1 MTMLKILI
9 TIIVIIVTLDSSWA
23 RPKAKLKSL
32 QHGPSSVVSVR
43 FMRDVKSLLSA
54 SLDGTLVLWNLNTHK
69 PLWKVDLDAKTKA
82 EESHTI
88 SEILD
93 MDVSPDGNTIAV
105 AYNRSHVVGNTLKG
119 KSEYRIGLLDS
130 RDGREVRVVTG
141 HTGLIGTVA
150 FSPDGTLLASA
161 SSDFTAR
168 IWNVQTGEQVWSVKL
183 KGLGKKVVFSPNGQL
198 LAIGMLS
205 NSPWQAVVEVRTAQN
220 GRLEQEIEQGKA
232 NVSDIAFS
240 PDGKLLAV
248 ATHDI
253 DGSQVET
260 WNLHRTEQ
268 KCSFI
273 DKTDINSIAF
283 SPSGGLLALGGS
295 THGKGEVI
303 IRFLKSQKSRVAT
316 KSNAQVTDIRFS
328 HDGSWL
334 AVGTEK
340 GEITLI
346 RPEYAQ

>member
-9 TIIVIIVTLDSSWA
+9 TITVIIGTLDSSW
-23 RPKAKLKSL
+23 PKAKLKSL
-32 QHGPSSVVSVR
+32 QHGQSSVVSVR
-43 FMRDVKSLLSA
+43 FMRDGKSLLSA
-54 SLDGTLVLWNLNTHK
+54 SFDGTLVLWNLKTHK

-88 SEILD
+88 SEILS

-105 AYNRSHVVGNTLKG
+105 AYNRSHVVGNTLNG

-150 FSPDGTLLASA
+150 FSPDGSLLASA

-205 NSPWQAVVEVRTAQN
+205 DSPWQAVVEVRIAQN
-220 GRLEQEIEQGKA
+220 GRLEQQIEQGKA

-240 PDGKLLAV
+240 PDGKFLAI

-260 WNLHRTEQ
+260 WNVHRTEQ

-283 SPSGGLLALGGS
+283 SPNGGLLALGGS
-295 THGKGEVI
+295 MHGKGKVI
-303 IRFLKSQKSRVAT
+303 IRFIKSQKRTVAT
-316 KSNAQVTDIRFS
+316 KSNTQVTDIRFS

-340 GEITLI
+340 GEIKLI
-346 RPEYAQ
+346 RSQYVQ